1 MFLLFL
7 FYRSDQ
13 APASGLLGAPL
24 SQGVD
29 TLKEHYNSVEEE
41 IVKLS
46 EVFPVKNVDQRTKVS
61 NFFFKFQDVQG
72 NDLRK

>member
-13 APASGLLGAPL
+13 APASGLLGEPL
-24 SQGVD
+24 SEGVA
-29 TLKEHYNSVEEE
+29 TLKEHYNSVEEK
-41 IVKLS
+41 IAKLS
-46 EVFPVKNVDQRTKVS
+46 EVFPVNHVDQRTKVS
-61 NFFFKFQDVQG
+61 HFLKFQDVQG